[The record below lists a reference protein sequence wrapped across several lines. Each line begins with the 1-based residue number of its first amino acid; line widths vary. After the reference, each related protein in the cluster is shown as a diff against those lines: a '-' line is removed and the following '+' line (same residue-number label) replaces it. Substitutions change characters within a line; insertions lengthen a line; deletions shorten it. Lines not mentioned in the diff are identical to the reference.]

1 MPASALERRGHIKG
15 SGVRSKPQ
23 LNCQLS
29 MHGGNNAMTTR
40 GCMLVQYCKAR
51 RPTQK
56 TADFADNVLVGH
68 LVSNQP
74 VTGGQTSTPS
84 PPLCGAF
91 LGQGHILV
99 TVGQPCRESC
109 TMRQAAGPGVPS
121 APSVPMPLGSMLY
134 AHRHLRALPP
144 HHSTMGFVV
153 PGTALSP
160 SPSPPHGN
168 NSVLPW
174 TSSINSSL

>member
-1 MPASALERRGHIKG
+1 
-15 SGVRSKPQ
+15 
-23 LNCQLS
+23 
-29 MHGGNNAMTTR
+29 MTTR
-40 GCMLVQYCKAR
+40 GCMLVRYCKAR

-99 TVGQPCRESC
+99 TVGQPREESC
-109 TMRQAAGPGVPS
+109 TMSQAAGPSVPS
-121 APSVPMPLGSMLY
+121 APSVPSVPSAPSVPTPLGGMLY
-134 AHRHLRALPP
+134 AHCHLHALPP
-144 HHSTMGFVV
+144 HHPTMGFVV
-153 PGTALSP
+153 PRTAP
-160 SPSPPHGN
+160 SPSRSPPH
-168 NSVLPW
+168 STPW
-174 TSSINSSL
+174 TSSINFPL